1 MRKHKFTTESLDD
14 HGSVAT
20 DTLISNEFAWGN
32 VEVDCDIFS
41 GEIAGKIRTW
51 ASDQERY
58 SAV

>member
-1 MRKHKFTTESLDD
+1 MTESLDD

-20 DTLISNEFAWGN
+20 DMLVSNEFAWGN
-32 VEVDCDIFS
+32 VEVDYDIFS
-41 GEIAGKIRTW
+41 SEIAGKIRTW